1 MRLRFGLWI
10 VLLALL
16 FLPTAVWSQ
25 TVVPFNNP
33 NWFFSPYNWTP
44 LGTTEIVANEPGA
57 YCLLTFANSSQAV
70 LNLDTAGIPPAI
82 GSSTSTTM
90 VVQWSIDNIPS
101 PPHTLLTTDTQ
112 LTLATSLTPSAHTLR
127 FWFVAS
133 NNYSSNADY
142 KDRWTQTVPVTGGYL
157 VPPQSLRLT
166 GVTLD
171 SGATVSPPALRPKR
185 ALFFGDSITEGL
197 HVYSTNPAIS
207 DSEQTYAITCARQ
220 LNAEYGIVG
229 NAGQGWVKTLS
240 GSGVPAFGQAFSQF
254 YAGTPRFPL
263 PPGTQAPD
271 YVFLNMGTNDDLT
284 PHISDN
290 TVTADALAW
299 LQQIR
304 TYLPTSEILLV
315 VPFRSSYA
323 AALKSAYTQYQALQ
337 PNDKQT
343 LYLNL
348 GVTAMTSITNPGG
361 SSDGIHPYAPIQAEL
376 GFQLTAALQTT
387 LGSNDF
393 NGDGLSDLVLQNT
406 VSNQIALW
414 FLNDATVLNG
424 AFFPSLPDS
433 DYQIVGSAD
442 FNGDGKPDF
451 VFQNQRTG
459 QVVIWFV
466 DGTNLLGGVLL
477 PQTPASGYKIVGV
490 GDFNGDGKPDLVFQN
505 QTTNQ
510 IVFWFMDGV
519 NLIGG
524 SVLGL
529 IPVSGYQVVGV
540 ADFNRDGQ
548 TDLLFQNSVSGQL
561 VLWYMNGV
569 QVQGG
574 EVLSEIPSAGYQ
586 VESVADFDN
595 DGRPDILLRN
605 PADGTI
611 QLWHVD
617 DALVYWTQAL
627 SVLLPT
633 TFRVAGPR

>member
-1 MRLRFGLWI
+1 MRLRYGFWI

-16 FLPTAVWSQ
+16 FLPKAVWSQ
-25 TVVPFNNP
+25 TVVPFNDA

-57 YCLLTFANSSQAV
+57 YCLLTFSNSSQAV

-90 VVQWSIDNIPS
+90 VVQWSINNIVF

-112 LTLATSLTPSAHTLR
+112 LTLATGLTASAYTLR

-142 KDRWTQTVPVTGGYL
+142 KDRWTRTVPVKDGYL
-157 VPPQSLRLT
+157 VPPQSLRIT
-166 GVTLD
+166 GISLD

-207 DSEQTYAITCARQ
+207 DSEKTYAIACAGQ

-229 NAGQGWVKTLS
+229 NAGQGWAKTLS
-240 GSGVPAFGQAFSQF
+240 GSGVPPFVQAFSQF
-254 YAGTPRFPL
+254 YADTPRFPL
-263 PPGTQAPD
+263 PTGTQAPD
-271 YVFLNMGTNDDLT
+271 YVFLNMGTNDDLN
-284 PHISDN
+284 PRISDDI
-290 TVTADALAW
+290 VTGGALAW

-304 TYLPTSEILLV
+304 TYLPTSEIILV

-323 AALKSAYTQYQALQ
+323 AALKSAYNQYQALQ
-337 PNDKQT
+337 PNDKQI
-343 LYLNL
+343 LFLNL
-348 GVTAMTSITNPGG
+348 GFTAMTSITNTGG
-361 SSDGIHPYAPIQAEL
+361 SSDTIHPYAPTQAAL
-376 GFQLTAALQTT
+376 GYQLTAALQTA
-387 LGSNDF
+387 LGRNDF
-393 NGDGLSDLVLQNT
+393 NKDGLSDLVLQNT
-406 VSNQIALW
+406 ISNQIALW
-414 FLNDATVLNG
+414 FLNGATVLNG
-424 AFFPSLPDS
+424 AFFPSIPDG

-442 FNGDGKPDF
+442 FNGDGKPDL

-459 QVVIWFV
+459 QVAIWYV
-466 DGTNLLGGVLL
+466 DGTNLLGGVML

-524 SVLGL
+524 SALGL
-529 IPVSGYQVVGV
+529 IPASGYHVVGV

-548 TDLLFQNSVSGQL
+548 TDLLFQSSVSGQL
-561 VLWYMNGV
+561 VLWYMNAA

-574 EVLSEIPSAGYQ
+574 AVLSKMPSAGYQ

-595 DGRPDILLRN
+595 DGRPDILLRS
-605 PADGTI
+605 PDGTI
-611 QLWHVD
+611 QLWHLD
-617 DALVYWTQAL
+617 DALVYFSETL
-627 SVLLPT
+627 SVRLPT